1 MASKLDTRDFGNA
14 YLDGAYGSVS
24 WFLTGEQRP
33 YDASVAE
40 MGALVPRQ
48 DFDPLRT
55 PGAWEIGAYLV
66 ARSQRRPDPRGRMVI
81 FTAGV
86 NWYWNRYIR
95 ILFNANLAHTYD
107 GPNNGELGIL
117 QSRFQLAF

>member
-1 MASKLDTRDFGNA
+1 
-14 YLDGAYGSVS
+14 VS

-33 YDASVAE
+33 YNASVAE

-48 DFDPLRT
+48 DFSPFAHAW
-55 PGAWEIGAYLV
+55 GAWEIAGRTSWLDLSDGQI
-66 ARSQRRPDPRGRMVI
+66 RGGRMVI
-81 FTAGV
+81 FTAGI
-86 NWYWNRYIR
+86 NWYWNRYVR